1 MEKNIENFD
10 INSPETA
17 NERIAKLQRQGRLF
31 PAPPDTAYFGGR
43 PAGIVGISGTEVEMV
58 FVGLD
63 KDDENK

>member
-10 INSPETA
+10 INSPETT
-17 NERIAKLQRQGRLF
+17 NERIAKLHRQGRLF

>member
-10 INSPETA
+10 INSPETT
-17 NERIAKLQRQGRLF
+17 NERIAKLHRQGRLF

-43 PAGIVGISGTEVEMV
+43 PAGIVGISGAEVEMI